1 MLRAYGRLIRMY
13 PEDVRFAY
21 GREMLADFERGHAER
36 RRQGPLAFT
45 GFVSARLLN
54 LLIDV
59 AAERVNA
66 LYSHRSFHGRVRPTP
81 AMVPPRNLGRKKGS
95 KTALTHR

>member
-1 MLRAYGRLIRMY
+1 MLRAYGQLIRMY

-21 GREMLADFERGHAER
+21 GKEMLADLERGYADR
-36 RRQGPLAFT
+36 RRQGPLALT
-45 GFVSARLLN
+45 GFVCARLLN

-66 LYSHRSFHGRVRPTP
+66 LYSHRSFHE
-81 AMVPPRNLGRKKGS
+81 
-95 KTALTHR
+95 